1 MRAIVKGVNEGR
13 NGYGN
18 IYVWASGDG
27 GQDDDCMHNS
37 FLILKKY
44 LKSFIKN
51 INLLYLFCIQK
62 VIVTDMLLQCGPFR
76 SILQSTMVKTLIMM
90 KGIYY

>member
-27 GQDDDCMHNS
+27 GQDDDCM
-37 FLILKKY
+37 LILLFLYKY
-44 LKSFIKN
+44 F
-51 INLLYLFCIQK
+51 
-62 VIVTDMLLQCGPFR
+62 
-76 SILQSTMVKTLIMM
+76 
-90 KGIYY
+90 